1 MENIWNEM
9 YSAAKAV
16 LDPRKI
22 SDIVEA
28 VLLPLSKQVRESY
41 IQACALTVPALWAFV
56 PKEMRFST

>member
-28 VLLPLSKQVRESY
+28 GGRYRSRFGKAIYRRVR
-41 IQACALTVPALWAFV
+41 
-56 PKEMRFST
+56 

>member
-28 VLLPLSKQVRESY
+28 GGVAAAIEARESY
-41 IQACALTVPALWAFV
+41 IQACALTVPALWASV